1 MSNEAESLISEIIFK
16 LDTKIIDKLKNW
28 GKIVQLIIDEE
39 SYFVNFQNDL
49 NLIKG
54 ETKSPEFTILC
65 SLLTFK
71 NILNGEINAVE
82 AVASGEV
89 TINGSLTSALEF
101 SEIINE
107 VDINS

>member
-71 NILNGEINAVE
+71 NGEINAVE